1 MSSRRA
7 ANFDGDQSMNTKSVP
22 TLYEWAGGMASPERL
37 TNHFDER
44 VRQDE
49 MLSPV
54 FAQMQGEHPRFV
66 AQFLAEVLG
75 GPAVYSAERGGHAHM
90 ISRHL
95 DRRLT
100 EAQRKRWMTMLLE
113 SADAVGLPDDPEFRS
128 VTSNGVHA
136 WLGSTLSRVKR
147 SSRVS

>member
-22 TLYEWAGGMASPERL
+22 TLYEWAGGMASLERL
-37 TNHFDER
+37 TNHFYER

-54 FAQMQGEHPRFV
+54 FPQMHGEHPRFV

-75 GPAVYSAERGGHAHM
+75 GPAVSRIAVINSQPGETVESSAPMPPWGWGEVGGPY
-90 ISRHL
+90 
-95 DRRLT
+95 
-100 EAQRKRWMTMLLE
+100 Q
-113 SADAVGLPDDPEFRS
+113 P
-128 VTSNGVHA
+128 
-136 WLGSTLSRVKR
+136 
-147 SSRVS
+147 